1 MALKENFLKNWDT
14 RILCVHGVD
23 AGGIKTGKPHVAHDD
38 KAHGIIL
45 KGIKMVLN
53 SFIKD
58 RLLGSARSQIKK
70 YIKKR
75 VLSKLPDDK
84 VSFIERDGSISI
96 RTTTEFADDLITET
110 GKMMGNNNMGKV
122 QIAMVG
128 VTPNDI
134 ANIIRQE
141 FKEYDRKHNKK

>member
-1 MALKENFLKNWDT
+1 
-14 RILCVHGVD
+14 
-23 AGGIKTGKPHVAHDD
+23 
-38 KAHGIIL
+38 
-45 KGIKMVLN
+45 MVLN
-53 SFIKD
+53 NFIKD